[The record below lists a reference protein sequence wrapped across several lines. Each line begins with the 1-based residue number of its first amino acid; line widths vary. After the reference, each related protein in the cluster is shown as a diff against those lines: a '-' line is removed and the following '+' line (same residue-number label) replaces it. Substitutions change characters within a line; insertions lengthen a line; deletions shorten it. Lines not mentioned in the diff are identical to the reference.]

1 MKGPLFVRS
10 SRRVPRLGLP
20 AGFTLIELLVVIAII
35 AILASM
41 LLPALG
47 RAKEMGSRTSCMNN
61 LRQVGLMFQFYTD
74 ENREVF
80 PAHISDD
87 YSTNRFW
94 ATFVT
99 SGMKDYPTNAFRC
112 PSLKGKRTDDG
123 VTWEWGFNARRL
135 GYGYNAFFLG
145 LAPHPSPETV
155 AGISSTTW
163 FKRTSIIRPTD
174 NLLVGDTSPK
184 RDLDWCLNIW
194 WPFAGMRRHD
204 LKEGVD
210 FYRHKGVGVVVFNDG
225 HSEVRKDQNINPPSS
240 PATTGTMVNS
250 RYWDPLLRGGDR

>member
-1 MKGPLFVRS
+1 M
-10 SRRVPRLGLP
+10 
-20 AGFTLIELLVVIAII
+20 A
-35 AILASM
+35 AS
-41 LLPALG
+41 A
-47 RAKEMGSRTSCMNN
+47 A
-61 LRQVGLMFQFYTD
+61 
-74 ENREVF
+74 
-80 PAHISDD
+80 
-87 YSTNRFW
+87 
-94 ATFVT
+94 
-99 SGMKDYPTNAFRC
+99 
-112 PSLKGKRTDDG
+112 
-123 VTWEWGFNARRL
+123 
-135 GYGYNAFFLG
+135 
-145 LAPHPSPETV
+145 
-155 AGISSTTW
+155 TW
-163 FKRTSIIRPTD
+163 FKRTSIIRPTE